1 MPKSKLTSQRGFTLV
16 ELAITMAI
24 STIVILGVAIVL
36 VNSQSAWNH
45 MYSKAHS
52 DVVTD
57 GFVAKKTFDAVI
69 RKASKEN
76 FLINDAGNLLEIY
89 YYKDEDSDSVD
100 RYARFYELNGRLILE
115 HGEYEPREES
125 EEESRETLTVQT
137 VCENVS
143 NCIFTRAGRSAQM
156 ILTLDN
162 GSQTTIVSASAVMHN
177 E

>member
-16 ELAITMAI
+16 ELAITIAI
-24 STIVILGVAIVL
+24 STIVILGVAVVL
-36 VNSQSAWNH
+36 VSNQSAWNH
-45 MYSKAHS
+45 MYNKAHS

-57 GFVAKKTFDAVI
+57 GFVAKKTFDTLI
-69 RKASKEN
+69 RKASREN

-89 YYKDEDSDSVD
+89 YYEDEDSASAD
-100 RYARFYELNGRLILE
+100 RYARFYEDGGRLILE
-115 HGEYEPREES
+115 HGEHEP
-125 EEESRETLTVQT
+125 RETLTVQT
-137 VCENVS
+137 ICENVS

>member
-1 MPKSKLTSQRGFTLV
+1 MPKSKLTSQRGFALL
-16 ELAITMAI
+16 ELAITIVI
-24 STIVILGVAIVL
+24 SAIVILGVAVVL
-36 VNSQSAWNH
+36 VSNQSAWNH
-45 MYSKAHS
+45 MYNKAHS

-57 GFVAKKTFDAVI
+57 GFVAKKTFDTLI

-89 YYKDEDSDSVD
+89 YYSDEDSASVD
-100 RYARFYELNGRLILE
+100 RYARFYELNGCLILE
-115 HGEYEPREES
+115 HGKYEP
-125 EEESRETLTVQT
+125 RETLTVQT

>member
-1 MPKSKLTSQRGFTLV
+1 MPKSILTSQRGFALV
-16 ELAITMAI
+16 ELAITIAI
-24 STIVILGVAIVL
+24 SAIVIFGVAVVL
-36 VNSQSAWNH
+36 VNNQSAWNR
-45 MYSKAHS
+45 MYNKANS
-52 DVVTD
+52 DVLNY
-57 GFVAKKTFDAVI
+57 GFVAKNTFDTLL

-89 YYKDEDSDSVD
+89 YYEDEDSASVD

-115 HGEYEPREES
+115 HGKYEP
-125 EEESRETLTVQT
+125 RETLTVQT
-137 VCENVS
+137 ICENVS
-143 NCIFTRAGRSAQM
+143 NCIFTRVGRSAQM